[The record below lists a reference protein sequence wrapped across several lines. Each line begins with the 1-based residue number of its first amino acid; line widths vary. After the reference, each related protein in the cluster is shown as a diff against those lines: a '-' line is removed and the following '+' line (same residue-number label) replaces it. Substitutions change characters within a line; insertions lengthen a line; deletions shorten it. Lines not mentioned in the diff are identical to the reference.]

1 MEELFTRI
9 STSGFAQLKK
19 SVEHGR
25 IAHAYLLKAMQER
38 ANMR

>member
-1 MEELFTRI
+1 MEELFYKNINLWFCPTEE
-9 STSGFAQLKK
+9 

-25 IAHAYLLKAMQER
+25 IAHAYLLKATQER